1 MARRLR
7 RRTPARHRVDGA
19 IVGSA
24 RVDKR
29 TKNLVARLQPGEIA
43 VIDHA
48 DIDRI
53 AAEGLV
59 QRQARAVVNASPSI
73 TGRYPNLG
81 PLLLCSSGIPL
92 LDAAGPE
99 VMSIPEGDRVL
110 IDGDKVF
117 VEDSEG
123 LHEIARGH
131 LLDVEEVERRLDA
144 AKQSIAGEIERF
156 AENTIDFI
164 KDERDVLLEAARL
177 PEVRTDFHGRHVL
190 VVVRG
195 YDYKD
200 DLNALT
206 AYIREVRPLL
216 VGVDGGADA
225 IMEMGLKPHMII
237 GDMDSVTT
245 EALLSGAELVVHAYA
260 GGKAPGIERLRA
272 LGLAAVIFESPGT
285 SEDIAMLLAYE
296 RGAEL
301 LVAVGTH
308 ANLIEFLDKGRK
320 GMASTFLVR
329 LRVGPI
335 LVDAKGVSRLYRG
348 RVRRSDLLLFVF
360 AALITIGITLAV
372 AGKPYLTIL
381 QTYWEEFRDWL
392 FAVREAIFD

>member
-1 MARRLR
+1 MMVKRLR
-7 RRTPARHRVDGA
+7 RRGGASTLPQGA
-19 IVGSA
+19 IRGRA

-29 TKNLVARLQPGEIA
+29 TKDLTKRLEPGDVA
-43 VIDHA
+43 VIDHE

-59 QRQARAVVNASPSI
+59 QKQPKAVINASRSS

-81 PLLLCSSGIPL
+81 PLLLCS
-92 LDAAGPE
+92 AGLVVIDETGPD
-99 VMSIPEGDRVL
+99 VMKIVEGSKIVIEGDRVFKQNGG
-110 IDGDKVF
+110 GD
-117 VEDSEG
+117 
-123 LHEIARGH
+123 LTEIGRGT
-131 LLDVEEVERRLDA
+131 LLTLRAAEETLDL
-144 AKQSIAGEIERF
+144 AKKSISLELERF
-156 AENTIDFI
+156 AENTIGYI
-164 KDERDVLLEAARL
+164 KDERDVLLEATRL

-190 VVVRG
+190 IVVRG

-200 DLNALT
+200 DLAALG

-216 VGVDGGADA
+216 IGVDGGADA
-225 IMEMGLKPHMII
+225 LMDAGMKPDMII

-245 EALLSGAELVVHAYA
+245 RSLLSGAELVVHAYS
-260 GGKAPGIERLRA
+260 GGHAPGLERLEA
-272 LGLAAVIFESPGT
+272 LGLDAITFEASGT
-285 SEDIAMLLAYE
+285 SEDIAMLLAFE

-335 LVDAKGVSRLYRG
+335 LVDAKGVSRLYHG
-348 RVRRSDLLLFVF
+348 RIRRSDLLLFVA
-360 AALITIGITLAV
+360 AALVTMAIVISV
-372 AGKPYLTIL
+372 APGVRLDLEI
-381 QTYWEEFRDWL
+381 YWEQFQDLL
-392 FAVREAIFD
+392 FNIRQAIF

>member
-1 MARRLR
+1 MMVKRLR
-7 RRTPARHRVDGA
+7 RRSEPANLPRGA
-19 IVGSA
+19 IRGRA

-29 TKNLVARLQPGEIA
+29 TKDLTKRLQPGDIA
-43 VIDHA
+43 VIDHE

-59 QRQARAVVNASPSI
+59 QKQVKAVVNASRSS

-81 PLLLCSSGIPL
+81 PLLLCSAGLHVI
-92 LDAAGPE
+92 DEAGPG
-99 VMSIPEGDRVL
+99 VMTIAEGAKVVVDGDRVYRQN
-110 IDGDKVF
+110 G
-117 VEDSEG
+117 EG
-123 LHEIARGH
+123 LVEIARGK
-131 LLDVEEVERRLDA
+131 LLTLQDAEKKLDL
-144 AKQSIAGEIERF
+144 AKQSISTELERF
-156 AENTIDFI
+156 AENTIGYI

-190 VVVRG
+190 IVVRG

-200 DLNALT
+200 DLAALT

-216 VGVDGGADA
+216 IGVDGGADA
-225 IMEMGLKPHMII
+225 LMDAGLKPDMII

-245 EALLSGAELVVHAYA
+245 ETLLAGAELVVHAYS
-260 GGKAPGIERLRA
+260 GGHAPGLERLEA
-272 LGLAAVIFESPGT
+272 LGLPAITFEASGT
-285 SEDIAMLLAYE
+285 SEDIAMLLAFE

-301 LVAVGTH
+301 IVAVGTH

-348 RVRRSDLLLFVF
+348 RIRRSDLLLFVM
-360 AALITIGITLAV
+360 AALVTMAIVVSVTPPVRLDLEI
-372 AGKPYLTIL
+372 
-381 QTYWEEFRDWL
+381 YWEQFRDFL
-392 FAVREAIFD
+392 FNIRQAIF